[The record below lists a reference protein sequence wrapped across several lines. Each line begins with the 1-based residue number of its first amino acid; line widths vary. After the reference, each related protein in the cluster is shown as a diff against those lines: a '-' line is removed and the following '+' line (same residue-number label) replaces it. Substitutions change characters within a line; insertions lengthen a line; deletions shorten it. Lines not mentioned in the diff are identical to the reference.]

1 MSSIRKKGRV
11 LDTHPAGLSGSRGSM
26 VQRQLLGP
34 EAETASLPGPDRGVV
49 LEAAAGK

>member
-1 MSSIRKKGRV
+1 MSSIRKKGKV
-11 LDTHPAGLSGSRGSM
+11 LDTHPVGMSGRTGRM

-34 EAETASLPGPDRGVV
+34 EAEIASLPAPDHGVV